1 MYRHER
7 TNTIIALAMGA
18 VSFIVYMVTTCPV
31 VSFWDNGEFV
41 AVGYILGVGHPPGSP
56 VYTLISRL
64 FGLLPFPN
72 AVQAI
77 NFTSIVAA
85 TLAVVFFYL
94 SLAKMA
100 KRWEGRVTSFE
111 EGIPTY
117 ITGITA
123 CLFMAF
129 SFSFWE
135 NALEAEV
142 YATNIL
148 FMGAT
153 LWMVL
158 KWTELKGSPRDRR
171 LLYLVIYLLALGIGV
186 HMGCLLWAPA
196 FLVFIILFETRYIG
210 LFLLALPFGMSFFLL
225 SKGAT
230 WGAYGV
236 GLLWLLTTL
245 YFSVPAMWRTVG
257 QGPGRGE
264 RRRMKKQGK
273 KEVALVHPASR
284 MPPAMLWTLIVIEL
298 VALLATGSNQGAG
311 AMGWFLLAL
320 AVSAGAVAFYMALIR
335 MHHVDRPEIPAR
347 MVFGSV
353 ALGLLALSVHAYL
366 LIRAR
371 LNPPINESNP
381 NTWQLVFDVMRR
393 KQYEPMRFFPRRTPF
408 PNQFR
413 ILWSYFAPQFTVW
426 PLFLAVWGAIAHARR
441 DRKTFILM
449 IVAFAAASVGLL
461 FYMNI
466 SDHEVRSRE
475 YFWVPAYVGLALW
488 MGIGSGQIVRWA
500 RKLGRIALYIAAAA
514 LILISLWPLRHHYH
528 RMDRSEN
535 YVAHYYGWN
544 LLSFLEEDA
553 ILITNGDNDT
563 FPLWYLQEVEGLRK
577 DVEIVNLSLVQIN
590 WYVRQ
595 LKERGLPLS
604 FTFEE
609 IDRMHPYWARDPD
622 TGQLRLV
629 TLRDITIH
637 DLIRENNLERPVY
650 FAVTVDDFMGYDNHL
665 QLEGMVFKM
674 VPTEGRYQ
682 IDTAKTRENCFENY
696 RYDSIVDKDDGWR
709 VMDEIYKTQTYR
721 RLITNYAAGFS
732 RLAFYEMQTSPPG
745 IEDAMELYE
754 IALKF
759 APTYG
764 PALNGL
770 IAIYA
775 VRLYQPERAIPLAE
789 RLLEAQPE
797 NTESWIRHGGVHLMV
812 AEDMKRAGRR
822 DDARPHYETAMTSY
836 EEALRREPERS
847 ELYPA
852 VLTIYDELGRSDRT
866 DWLFG
871 LWQRYD
877 PDGLRRAVR
886 ESQQSMSETE

>member
-7 TNTIIALAMGA
+7 TNTIIAWALGA
-18 VSFIVYMVTTCPV
+18 FSFVIYMITTCPV
-31 VSFWDNGEFV
+31 VAFWDNGEFI
-41 AVGYILGVGHPPGSP
+41 AVGAILGVGHPPGSH

-64 FGLLPFPN
+64 FALLPFPN
-72 AVQAI
+72 VAQAV

-94 SLAKMA
+94 ALVKMA
-100 KRWEGRVTSFE
+100 KRWEGRIESFE
-111 EGIPTY
+111 EGLPTY

-123 CLFMAF
+123 CLLMAF

-148 FMGAT
+148 IMGMT

-158 KWTELKGSPRDRR
+158 RWSELRGAPRDRR
-171 LLYLVIYLLALGIGV
+171 YLFLIIYLLAVGVGV
-186 HMGCLLWAPA
+186 HMGCLLWVPA
-196 FLVFIILFETRYIG
+196 FLVFIILFETRYAG
-210 LFLLALPFGMSFFLL
+210 LFLLSLPLGMAFFLL
-225 SKGAT
+225 SKGVL
-230 WGAYGV
+230 WGAYGI
-236 GLLWLLTTL
+236 GILWLITTL
-245 YFSVPAMWRTVG
+245 YYSVPSMWPSSEATA
-257 QGPGRGE
+257 PGRGA
-264 RRRMKKQGK
+264 RRRMKKQGRK
-273 KEVALVHPASR
+273 PAAAAHRAASF
-284 MPPAMLWTLIVIEL
+284 PAAMLWTLVVIEL
-298 VALLATGSNQGAG
+298 IALVASGTNQGGG
-311 AMGWFLLAL
+311 AVGYFLLAL
-320 AVSAGAVAFYMALIR
+320 LISGASVGFFSYLIR
-335 MHHVDRPEIPAR
+335 LEHVDRPEIPAR
-347 MVFGSV
+347 MVFGAA

-381 NTWQLVFDVMRR
+381 NTWKLVFDVMRR

-426 PLFLAVWGAIAHARR
+426 PLLLSVWGAIVHCRR
-441 DRKTFILM
+441 DRRTFALM
-449 IVAFAAASVGLL
+449 AIAFAAASVGLL

-488 MGIGSGQIVRWA
+488 MGIGSGQIVAWA
-500 RKLGRIALYIAAAA
+500 RKLGRAGLYVASVA
-514 LILISLWPLRHHYH
+514 LILISLWPLQHHYH
-528 RMDRSEN
+528 EMDRSEN

-563 FPLWYLQEVEGLRK
+563 FPLWYLQEVEGLRT

-604 FTFEE
+604 FTFDE
-609 IDRMHPYWARDPD
+609 IDQMHPYWARDPD
-622 TGQLRLV
+622 TGQLRLI

-637 DLIRENNLERPVY
+637 DLIRENDFERPVY
-650 FAVTVDDFMGYDNHL
+650 FAVTVDDFMGYDDYL
-665 QLEGMVFKM
+665 ELEGMVFKL
-674 VPTEGRYQ
+674 VRTEGRYQ
-682 IDTAKTRENCFENY
+682 INVEKTRENCFENY
-696 RYDSIVDKDDGWR
+696 RYDSIVDKDDNWR
-709 VMDEIYKTQTYR
+709 VMDEVYKTETYR

-732 RLAFYEMQTSPPG
+732 RLAFHQMQNPPPDVQ
-745 IEDAMELYE
+745 EAMKLYQ

-775 VRLYQPERAIPLAE
+775 VRLYQPEKALPLAE

-797 NTESWIRHGGVHLMV
+797 NTESWIRHAGVYLMI
-812 AEDMKRAGRR
+812 AEDKTRSGQSEE
-822 DDARPHYETAMTSY
+822 ARPYYQTAVSSY
-836 EEALRREPERS
+836 EEAIRREPERS

-852 VLTIYDELGRSDRT
+852 LLTAYSELDMQEKI
-866 DWLFG
+866 DWLLG

-877 PDGLRRAVR
+877 PEGLDRAMRGAGITPDR
-886 ESQQSMSETE
+886 E